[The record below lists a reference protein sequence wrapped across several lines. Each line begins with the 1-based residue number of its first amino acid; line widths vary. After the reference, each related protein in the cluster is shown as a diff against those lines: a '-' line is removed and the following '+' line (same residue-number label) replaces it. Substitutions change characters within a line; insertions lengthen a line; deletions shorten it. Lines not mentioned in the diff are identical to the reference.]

1 MKFFW
6 AKEIEHDIARLRA
19 ELPHALLL
27 TGPDGVGLT
36 ALARHLADIHLSG
49 IIEPTDAK
57 GEVDRSSSGVVRVTQ
72 VRDLLSHAI
81 NKTRSRRVYIID
93 DADRMNHQAQNAFL
107 KLLEEPAPHVH
118 FILVSHHAEQL
129 LPTVRSR
136 VQLLR
141 VPPISHDQSLELLHL
156 LHITDETAR
165 IQLLFLADGLP
176 AELSRLAADP
186 ALFAHKAETISAARQ
201 FLQGTLLEKLQVV
214 RACSTNRADTLEM
227 LTYAER
233 ILRHSLGQHPTAQLI
248 ARADEIGEAY
258 DRIAANGYIRIQLLR
273 LVV

>member
-6 AKEIEHDIARLRA
+6 ANEIEHDVAHLRA

-27 TGPDGVGLT
+27 TGPNGVGLT
-36 ALARHLADIHLSG
+36 TLARHLADVHLCG
-49 IIEPTDAK
+49 IVEPTDAK
-57 GEVDRSSSGVVRVTQ
+57 GEVDHSSSGVIRVTQ
-72 VRDLLSHAI
+72 IRDLLSHAI

-93 DADRMNHQAQNAFL
+93 NADRMNHQAQNALL

-118 FILVSHHAEQL
+118 FILISHHAEQL

-136 VQLLR
+136 AQLLR
-141 VPPISHDQSLELLHL
+141 VPPVSRDQSLELLHL
-156 LHITDETAR
+156 LHITDETVRA
-165 IQLLFLADGLP
+165 QLLFLADGLP
-176 AELSRLAADP
+176 AELSRLAVDP
-186 ALFAHKAETISAARQ
+186 ALFAHKAETITAARQ
-201 FLQGTLLEKLQVV
+201 FLQGTLLEKFQVI
-214 RACSTNRADTLEM
+214 RACSTNRADTLET

-248 ARADEIGEAY
+248 TRTDEISEAY
-258 DRIAANGYIRIQLLR
+258 DRIAANGYIRIQLAR